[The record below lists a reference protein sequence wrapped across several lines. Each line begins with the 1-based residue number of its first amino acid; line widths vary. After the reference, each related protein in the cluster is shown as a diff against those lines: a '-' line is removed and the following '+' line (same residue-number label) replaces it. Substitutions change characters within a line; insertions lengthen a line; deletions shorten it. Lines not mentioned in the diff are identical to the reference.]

1 MLRSS
6 CLISRLHFQVG
17 MYYEVVSAGIYRTIG
32 YDSMSHDSDRGSMHK
47 LCANFQGIVTIHGLD
62 GLESL
67 T

>member
-1 MLRSS
+1 
-6 CLISRLHFQVG
+6 

-32 YDSMSHDSDRGSMHK
+32 YDSMSHDSDRVYK
-47 LCANFQGIVTIHGLD
+47 IQNPANFQGIVTIHGLD